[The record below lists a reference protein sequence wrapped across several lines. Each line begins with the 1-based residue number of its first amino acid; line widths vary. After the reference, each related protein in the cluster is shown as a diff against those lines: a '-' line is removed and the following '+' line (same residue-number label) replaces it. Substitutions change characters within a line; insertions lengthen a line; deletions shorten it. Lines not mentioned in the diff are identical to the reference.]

1 MKKIKNI
8 KAFIFIPAIV
18 ITVVLGFIVIT
29 QALIDDSNSVHID
42 PSKIENSTIII
53 GTHLIYI
60 GAMNDSLYEVAEKSA
75 EQSSQYNQYYKSE
88 LANGVWYDITNA
100 SSLEDITTAGKPVED
115 SVIKGLNLTH
125 HTKSDGITYDLLTG
139 EPVSVCNI
147 ISPYD
152 LENMEELSPLKLQY
166 DNLNANEDRTDTDE
180 RNLKLI
186 KDFYMLDFSDKVTE
200 ELDQNL
206 DALQDYY
213 EILKLENSEAY
224 MCDIVQQ
231 TMDKLDAERRL
242 QVFNNMQIE
251 ALDNLI
257 RAVSRNKEYSED
269 DILNSITNNYMDKE
283 DESNT
288 DTETGEEEEDDED
301 GEGGSKIEDFS
312 VDNNLLSALSESLSN
327 VEESYNSYLNKKLES
342 GTTILGTAEYDET
355 IKLIQAAM
363 DGDIAS
369 CDVQVFILSYI
380 DAINNGNIV
389 QPEKENEYIDST
401 LLPAAE
407 DKFYIVVSSGAG
419 SAYNALPSTAAVAT
433 KQTVLKEQKAEV
445 DKIRTELQ
453 FIIQAKLDRLSTDEA
468 ITYVS
473 TLIENSD
480 YYSNA
485 IKTDDFTDYA
495 MSSVDAYIQW
505 LEQKLTSLQSV
516 NGDGVMAGLTD
527 EKNKL
532 QQDRLEA
539 LDNQDLAEA
548 KRLEAEIEA
557 IDKAISDEE
566 ARLNSII
573 NSDTA
578 TTAEKAAANASLG
591 SSSTSGVISNLEK
604 DVLNALKNGDYDGLD
619 SMISSIGG
627 LAETNPLGAHNAL
640 KNIYDELSRQR
651 LMNEGDATTL
661 EGLLTTTENV
671 VSENIGV
678 YTSDLSNEDF
688 AKLIASILGIDL
700 GGDFDIAKLLGADSS
715 LLNASKQASVL
726 AALGMY
732 VKETGSSTAQNLI
745 DTYAPAKYSEGN
757 LHGYTKYTLD
767 LFNIYA
773 PTDRIARIT
782 GYRYIFND
790 SQKKAILQQG
800 GTYYEFNAFSTTVI
814 REKNGKEEMNSP
826 AGYKETLYICEEST
840 EEFGTRIVYLPDSNY
855 GVILLDADMKIAE
868 EIFDALVEAGGTK

>member
-29 QALIDDSNSVHID
+29 QALIDDTNSVHID

-473 TLIENSD
+473 TLMEH
-480 YYSNA
+480 
-485 IKTDDFTDYA
+485 
-495 MSSVDAYIQW
+495 
-505 LEQKLTSLQSV
+505 KL
-516 NGDGVMAGLTD
+516 
-527 EKNKL
+527 
-532 QQDRLEA
+532 
-539 LDNQDLAEA
+539 
-548 KRLEAEIEA
+548 
-557 IDKAISDEE
+557 
-566 ARLNSII
+566 
-573 NSDTA
+573 
-578 TTAEKAAANASLG
+578 
-591 SSSTSGVISNLEK
+591 
-604 DVLNALKNGDYDGLD
+604 
-619 SMISSIGG
+619 
-627 LAETNPLGAHNAL
+627 
-640 KNIYDELSRQR
+640 
-651 LMNEGDATTL
+651 
-661 EGLLTTTENV
+661 
-671 VSENIGV
+671 
-678 YTSDLSNEDF
+678 
-688 AKLIASILGIDL
+688 
-700 GGDFDIAKLLGADSS
+700 
-715 LLNASKQASVL
+715 
-726 AALGMY
+726 
-732 VKETGSSTAQNLI
+732 
-745 DTYAPAKYSEGN
+745 
-757 LHGYTKYTLD
+757 
-767 LFNIYA
+767 
-773 PTDRIARIT
+773 
-782 GYRYIFND
+782 
-790 SQKKAILQQG
+790 
-800 GTYYEFNAFSTTVI
+800 
-814 REKNGKEEMNSP
+814 
-826 AGYKETLYICEEST
+826 
-840 EEFGTRIVYLPDSNY
+840 
-855 GVILLDADMKIAE
+855 
-868 EIFDALVEAGGTK
+868 